1 MSTLRDLEGSIAIV
15 GMAGRFPGARNL
27 EQLWRNLREGVDSV
41 RALSDEELAAMGV
54 PAARIA
60 DPDYVKVAAQP
71 DDVDRFDAGFFGINP
86 REAEILDPQQR
97 VLLEVA
103 WETLEDAGYD
113 PAGLG
118 EAGTMVGVFAGST
131 LSTYLLFNLMPQT
144 ALLEAMDP
152 LQLLVG
158 NTGDSL
164 ATRISYKLNL
174 RGPSYT
180 IQSACSTS
188 LVAVH
193 NACQSLAAGE
203 CDMALAGGVSL
214 NMSLLAGYRRK
225 EGSVFSPDGRCRAF
239 DARAQGILFGGG
251 AGLVALK
258 RLEDALADG
267 DAVRAV
273 IRGSAVN
280 NDGSF
285 KVGYTAPSIDGQAE
299 VITEALAAAGVEADS
314 ISYIEAHGTG
324 TRLGDPIE
332 VKALT
337 RAFGPLAERRQPI
350 PMGSIKTNFGH
361 LDVAAGIAG
370 LIKTVLSLQH
380 RQIPPTLHFAEA
392 NPEID
397 FAASPVRVN
406 TELADW
412 PANGV
417 PRRAGVSSFGF
428 GGTNAHV
435 VLEEAPEVPPWRSAA
450 GEWRLLP
457 LSARSEK
464 ALAAATAGLAA
475 HLEAHPDLDLAAVAH
490 TLQVGRRAFEIRR
503 VVLCRTLEEAVSAL
517 RSLDPER
524 VARLQGKAPPALA
537 ETGRRWRAGEAV
549 DWPELPAGS
558 RRRVPLPTYP
568 FERESFWIASPGV
581 PRPGVPL
588 TVEAANMATP
598 EQALEAVLEKVE
610 EANPLLAMAAPAQTF
625 HARPN
630 LFNPYEPPRDE
641 TEGKV
646 AALWQEV
653 LGVEPVGIHDNF
665 FQLGGHSLLATQILS
680 RVREMFGVDFPLQR
694 LFAFPTAAE
703 LAEAI
708 AFLVSDKQAESAAP
722 QEEPI
727 GPSPRRA
734 TGGPYP
740 LSFAQERLWF
750 LDQLEPGTPAF
761 NIPAAT
767 RLRGSLNQE
776 ALEESLNRIVRRH
789 ESLRTRFF
797 AEEGRAWQE
806 VLPELRLTIGLE
818 DVSDLPDEERRAAE
832 RRIVLEHSARSFDL
846 SRGPLLSALLLRLAP
861 DDHLLVF
868 SIHHTVA
875 DGWSL
880 GVLQSELARHYR
892 AALRGEPTGL
902 PPLPVQYADF
912 ADWQRRRFQG
922 ETLERELAFWRP
934 RLAGVP
940 FLDLRG
946 DRPRPPVQTFRGG
959 YEDFAVPAPLA
970 RAAEALAQR
979 EGVSLFMVLLAG
991 FKLLLQRHAQ
1001 QDDFAVGA
1009 LIANRNRAE
1018 LEGMIGSFVNNLA
1031 LRTDLIG
1038 ERDGPDGRELL
1049 RRVRE
1054 TTLAAYAH
1062 QDIPFEKLL
1071 EELHP
1076 ERDLSRGALIQVM
1089 FNLLNF
1095 PTVHEELPGL
1105 TLSSS
1110 GVRGERANFDLT
1122 LWMTEGRGGLVG
1134 WMEYNADLFDRA
1146 TVRRM
1151 AGHLLRLLDG
1161 LAADPGQPV
1170 GDLPLLAESERAQV
1184 LVEWNRTGRDRPWE
1198 TGFLGLFDEQV
1209 ERAPEA
1215 VAASC
1220 AGESLTYAELSR
1232 RAGRLGRWLAD
1243 RGIGPDSVVP
1253 ILSERGLD
1261 FLSAVVGVLRAGAA
1275 YLPLDPRQP
1284 PPRAARVVRQS
1295 GATLLLAGSGHTERL
1310 QPAWEWEG
1318 CPQVVPYEG
1327 LLDGGGTAD
1336 ARPPERRELPD
1347 NLAYVMFTSGSTGIP
1362 KGAML
1367 THRGLFNHLLMM
1379 LEELELTAADAV
1391 AQNTVQS
1398 FDISVWQLLTP
1409 LMIGGRVAVVL
1420 DEVAQDPLRL
1430 LAEAERERITVL
1442 EVVPSLLGAMLDG
1455 LGSAGEGARPGLS
1468 ALRWMVPT
1476 GEAVPPELC
1485 RRWLETYP
1493 AVPLINAYGPTEC
1506 SDDVSFYVMR
1516 TPPPEGAQIPI
1527 GKPTANLRLYVLD
1540 RALRPLPAGVAGEL
1554 CIGGSGLGR
1563 GYLREP
1569 ERTAEAFVPDP
1580 FAGLAGEEPGGRL
1593 YRTGDLARHRPDGN
1607 LEFLGRI
1614 DHQVK
1619 LRGFRIE
1626 LGEIEAALGAFP
1638 GVRQAVAILIDGGPG
1653 GKRLAGYVTAL
1664 REAPGEGAGG
1674 EAALD
1679 PAELRRFVAERLP
1692 EYMVPAAVVVL
1703 PELPLT
1709 PHGKV
1714 DRRALPAPELRSEND
1729 EHVPPRNEV
1738 EEMVAEI
1745 WKQVLG
1751 VERVGAF
1758 DSFFALGGHSLIAAQ
1773 VAARIRQTFEVELPL
1788 RTVFEAPTLG
1798 ELALAVEELMIAR
1811 LDSLDEGELEE
1822 LL

>member
-1 MSTLRDLEGSIAIV
+1 LSTPRDLEGSIAIV

-41 RALSDEELAAMGV
+41 RSLSDEELAAMGV
-54 PAARIA
+54 PAAQIA
-60 DPDYVKVAAQP
+60 DPNYVKVAAQP
-71 DDVDRFDAGFFGINP
+71 DGVDRFDAGFFGINP

-193 NACQSLAAGE
+193 NACQSLVNGE

-225 EGSVFSPDGRCRAF
+225 DGSVFSPDGRCRAF

-280 NDGSF
+280 NDGAF

-299 VITEALAAAGVEADS
+299 VITEALAAAGVEPES

-337 RAFGPLAERRQPI
+337 RAFGAETGRRQLI

-380 RQIPPTLHFAEA
+380 RQIPPTLHFTEP

-412 PANGV
+412 PANGA

-435 VLEEAPEVPPWRSAA
+435 VLEEAPELPARHPIDRDAA

-464 ALAAATAGLAA
+464 ALAAVAADLAA
-475 HLEAHPDLDLAAVAH
+475 HLEAHPELDLAAVAH
-490 TLQVGRRAFEIRR
+490 TLQVGRRDFEHRR
-503 VVLCRTLEEAVSAL
+503 VVLCRSLEEAVSAL
-517 RSLDPER
+517 RSLDP
-524 VARLQGKAPPALA
+524 QTPPDDGLA
-537 ETGRRWRAGEAV
+537 DIGRRWLAGEAV
-549 DWPELPAGS
+549 DWPEVPGGS
-558 RRRVPLPTYP
+558 RRVPLPTYP
-568 FERESFWIASPGV
+568 FERESFWIAAPGI
-581 PRPGVPL
+581 PRPGAPL
-588 TVEAANMATP
+588 TVEAAGMATP
-598 EQALEAVLEKVE
+598 EQAM
-610 EANPLLAMAAPAQTF
+610 EANPLLAMAAPLTQTF

-630 LFNPYEPPRDE
+630 LFNPYEPPRGE
-641 TEGKV
+641 TETKV
-646 AALWQEV
+646 VTLWQEV

-680 RVREMFGVDFPLQR
+680 RVREMFGIDFPLQQ

-708 AFLVSDKQAESAAP
+708 AFLVSEKQAESGGAVSAAQP
-722 QEEPI
+722 EAI
-727 GPSPRRA
+727 GISPRRA

-750 LDQLEPGTPAF
+750 LDQFEPGTPAF

-767 RLRGSLNQE
+767 RLRGTLDQG
-776 ALEESLNRIVRRH
+776 ALEESLNRIVQRH
-789 ESLRTRFF
+789 ETLRTRFF
-797 AEEGRAWQE
+797 SEEGKAWQE
-806 VLPELRLTIGLE
+806 VLPELRLTVELE
-818 DVSDLPDEERRAAE
+818 DLSNLPEEERRAAE
-832 RRIVLEHSARSFDL
+832 RRIVMEHSARSFDL
-846 SRGPLLSALLLRLAP
+846 SRGPLLSTLLLRLAA

-902 PPLPVQYADF
+902 PPLPLQYADF

-934 RLAGVP
+934 QLAGVP
-940 FLDLRG
+940 FLELRG

-970 RAAEALAQR
+970 RAAEALAQQ
-979 EGVSLFMVLLAG
+979 EGISLFMVLLAG
-991 FKLLLQRHAQ
+991 FKLLLQRYAQ

-1031 LRTDLIG
+1031 LRTDLTGDG
-1038 ERDGPDGRELL
+1038 ERPEGPDGRELL

-1062 QDIPFEKLL
+1062 QDIPFEKLI

-1076 ERDLSRGALIQVM
+1076 ERDMSRGALIQVM

-1122 LWMTEGRGGLVG
+1122 LWMTEGREGLVG
-1134 WMEYNADLFDRA
+1134 WMEYNADIFDRS
-1146 TVRRM
+1146 TVRQM
-1151 AGHLLRLLDG
+1151 VGHLLRLLEG
-1161 LAADPGQPV
+1161 LTSDPGRPA
-1170 GDLPLLAESERAQV
+1170 GDLPLLAAAERAQV
-1184 LVEWNRTGRDRPWE
+1184 LVEWNRTGRERAWE
-1198 TGFLGLFDEQV
+1198 TGFLGLFGEQV

-1220 AGESLTYAELSR
+1220 AGKSLTYAELSR
-1232 RAGRLGRWLAD
+1232 RSARLARWLAG

-1261 FLSAVVGVLRAGAA
+1261 FLTAVVGVLRSGAA
-1275 YLPLDPRQP
+1275 YLPLDPKQP

-1295 GATLLLAGSGHTERL
+1295 GATLVLAGTGHADRL
-1310 QPAWEWEG
+1310 QPAWEWG
-1318 CPQVVPYEG
+1318 SCPEVVPYKG
-1327 LLDGGGTAD
+1327 LLDGPANEEV
-1336 ARPPERRELPD
+1336 ASPARRELPD
-1347 NLAYVMFTSGSTGIP
+1347 NLAYVMFTSGSTGVP

-1379 LEELELTAADAV
+1379 VEDLELTAADTV

-1420 DEVAQDPLRL
+1420 DEVAHDPLRL
-1430 LAEAERERITVL
+1430 LVETERERITIL

-1455 LGSAGEGARPGLS
+1455 LGSGGEGAARPDLS

-1476 GEAVPPELC
+1476 GEAVPPDLC

-1493 AVPLINAYGPTEC
+1493 EVPLINAYGPTEC

-1516 TPPPEGAQIPI
+1516 TPPPEGVQIPI
-1527 GKPTANLRLYVLD
+1527 GKPTANIRLYVLD
-1540 RALRPLPAGVAGEL
+1540 RGLRPLPAGVGGEL

-1563 GYLREP
+1563 GYLYEP
-1569 ERTAEAFVPDP
+1569 ERTAEAFIPDP

-1593 YRTGDLARHRPDGN
+1593 YRTGDLARLRADGN

-1638 GVRQAVAILIDGGPG
+1638 GVRQAVVNIVEGGPG
-1653 GKRLAGYVTAL
+1653 GRRLVGYVTAL
-1664 REAPGEGAGG
+1664 REEGGL

-1679 PAELRRFVAERLP
+1679 PAELKRFVAERLP
-1692 EYMVPAAVVVL
+1692 EYMVPSAFVVL
-1703 PELPLT
+1703 SDLPLT

-1714 DRRALPAPELRSEND
+1714 DRRALPAPELRAESD
-1729 EHVPPRNEV
+1729 ELVAPRTEV
-1738 EEMVAEI
+1738 EELMADI

-1751 VERVGAF
+1751 IDRVGAF
-1758 DSFFALGGHSLIAAQ
+1758 DSFFALGGHSLVAAQ
-1773 VAARIRQTFEVELPL
+1773 VAAKIRQTFDVELPL

-1798 ELALAVEELMIAR
+1798 ELALAVEELMIAK
-1811 LDSLDEGELEE
+1811 LDSLDEEDLEE
-1822 LL
+1822 LS

>member
-1 MSTLRDLEGSIAIV
+1 LSTPRDLEGSIAIV

-41 RALSDEELAAMGV
+41 RSLSDEELAAMGV
-54 PAARIA
+54 PAAQIA
-60 DPDYVKVAAQP
+60 DPNYVKVAAQP
-71 DDVDRFDAGFFGINP
+71 DDVDKFDAGFFGINP

-118 EAGTMVGVFAGST
+118 EAGTVVGVFAGST

-193 NACQSLAAGE
+193 NACQSLGNGE

-267 DAVRAV
+267 DSIRAV

-280 NDGSF
+280 NDGAF

-299 VITEALAAAGVEADS
+299 VITEALAAAGVEAES

-337 RAFGPLAERRQPI
+337 RAFGAETDRRQFI

-380 RQIPPTLHFAEA
+380 RQIPPTLHFAEP

-412 PANGV
+412 PADGA

-435 VLEEAPEVPPWRSAA
+435 VLEEAPELPAQHPAWRSAS

-464 ALAAATAGLAA
+464 ALAAAAADLAA

-490 TLQVGRRAFEIRR
+490 TLQVGRRAFENRR
-503 VVLCRTLEEAVSAL
+503 VVLCRSLDEAVSAL
-517 RSLDPER
+517 RSLDP
-524 VARLQGKAPPALA
+524 QMPPADGLA
-537 ETGRRWRAGEAV
+537 DIGRRWLAGEAM
-549 DWPELPAGS
+549 DWPEVHDGS

-568 FERESFWIASPGV
+568 FERESFWIAAPGI
-581 PRPGVPL
+581 PRPGAPL
-588 TVEAANMATP
+588 TVEAAGMATP
-598 EQALEAVLEKVE
+598 EQAM
-610 EANPLLAMAAPAQTF
+610 EANPLLAMAAPLTQTF

-630 LFNPYEPPRDE
+630 LFNPYEPPRGE
-641 TEGKV
+641 TEAKV
-646 AALWQEV
+646 VTLWQEV

-680 RVREMFGVDFPLQR
+680 RVREMFGIDFPLQQ

-708 AFLVSDKQAESAAP
+708 AFLVSEKQAESGDTAP
-722 QEEPI
+722 QPEPI

-750 LDQLEPGTPAF
+750 LDQLDPGTPAF

-767 RLRGSLNQE
+767 RLRGNLDQA

-789 ESLRTRFF
+789 ETLRTRFINQ
-797 AEEGRAWQE
+797 EGQVWQE
-806 VLPELRLTIGLE
+806 VLPEVRLAIELE
-818 DVSDLPDEERRAAE
+818 DLSTLPEEERRAAE
-832 RRIVLEHSARSFDL
+832 RRMVLEHSARSFDL
-846 SRGPLLSALLLRLAP
+846 ARGPLLSTLLLRLAP

-868 SIHHTVA
+868 AIHHTVA

-892 AALRGEPTGL
+892 AALRGEPTDL
-902 PPLPVQYADF
+902 PPLPFQYADF

-922 ETLERELAFWRP
+922 EALERELAYWRP

-970 RAAEALAQR
+970 RAVEGLAQR

-991 FKLLLQRHAQ
+991 FQLLLQRYAQ

-1031 LRTDLIG
+1031 LRTGLSD
-1038 ERDGPDGRELL
+1038 DPSVSELL

-1054 TTLAAYAH
+1054 TTLDAYAH

-1071 EELHP
+1071 EELQP

-1122 LWMTEGRGGLVG
+1122 LWMTEGREGLVG
-1134 WMEYNADLFDRA
+1134 WMEYNADLFDRS

-1151 AGHLLRLLDG
+1151 VGHLVRLLEE
-1161 LAADPGQPV
+1161 LVVDPGRRISE
-1170 GDLPLLAESERAQV
+1170 LPLLGEAERAQV
-1184 LVEWNRTGRDRPWE
+1184 LVDWNRTGRDWPWE
-1198 TGFLGLFDEQV
+1198 TGFLGLFAERV
-1209 ERAPEA
+1209 ESAPDA
-1215 VAASC
+1215 VAAVS
-1220 AGESLTYAELSR
+1220 AGRSLTYAELSR
-1232 RAGRLGRWLAD
+1232 RSGRLAGWLAGRGV
-1243 RGIGPDSVVP
+1243 GPESVVP
-1253 ILSERGLD
+1253 ILADRGLD
-1261 FLSAVVGVLRAGAA
+1261 FLAAVLGVMRAGAA
-1275 YLPLDPRQP
+1275 YLPLDPNQP
-1284 PPRAARVVRQS
+1284 APRAARVVVQS
-1295 GATLLLAGSGHTERL
+1295 GATLLLAGKGHTDRL
-1310 QPAWEWEG
+1310 QTAWEGEG
-1318 CPQVVPYEG
+1318 APEVVAYEN
-1327 LLDGGGTAD
+1327 LLEGD
-1336 ARPPERRELPD
+1336 ATPPARRDAPD
-1347 NLAYVMFTSGSTGIP
+1347 HLAYVIFTSGSTGVP

-1367 THRGLFNHLLMM
+1367 THRGMLNHLLAKV
-1379 LEELELTAADAV
+1379 EDLELTAADTI
-1391 AQNTVQS
+1391 AQNAAQS
-1398 FDISVWQLLTP
+1398 FDISVWQLLAG
-1409 LMIGGRVAVVL
+1409 LVVGGRVDIIP
-1420 DEVAQDPLRL
+1420 DEVAHDPARL
-1430 LAEAERERITVL
+1430 LAETERERITIL
-1442 EVVPSLLGAMLDG
+1442 EVVPSMLGAMLDG
-1455 LGSAGEGARPGLS
+1455 LGSEGNGLPDLA
-1468 ALRWMVPT
+1468 ALRWMIPT
-1476 GEAVPPELC
+1476 GEALPPELA
-1485 RRWLETYP
+1485 RRWLETWP
-1493 AVPLINAYGPTEC
+1493 AVPLLNAYGPTEC
-1506 SDDVSFYVMR
+1506 SDDVSHHPVR
-1516 TPPPEGAQIPI
+1516 VAPPEAAPIPI
-1527 GKPTANLRLYVLD
+1527 GRPVANTRLYVLD
-1540 RALRPLPAGVAGEL
+1540 RGLRPLPVGIAGEL
-1554 CIGGSGLGR
+1554 CVGGSGVGR

-1569 ERTAEAFVPDP
+1569 SRTAEAFIPDP
-1580 FAGLAGEEPGGRL
+1580 FAGLREEEPGARL
-1593 YRTGDLARHRPDGN
+1593 YRTGDLARLRADGSID
-1607 LEFLGRI
+1607 FLGRI

-1626 LGEIEAALGAFP
+1626 LGEIEAVLGSAP
-1638 GVRQAVAILIDGGPG
+1638 GVRQAVVTLVEGGPG
-1653 GKRLAGYVTAL
+1653 GKRLAGYVTPL
-1664 REAPGEGAGG
+1664 KEDGG
-1674 EAALD
+1674 EAALE

-1692 EYMVPAAVVVL
+1692 EYMVPSVVVVL
-1703 PELPLT
+1703 PDLPLT
-1709 PHGKV
+1709 PHGKF
-1714 DRRALPAPELRSEND
+1714 DRRALPAPELRPEG
-1729 EHVPPRNEV
+1729 ETEFVAPRTEV
-1738 EEMVAEI
+1738 EEVVAEI

-1773 VAARIRQTFEVELPL
+1773 VSAKIRQALDIDLPL
-1788 RTVFEAPTLG
+1788 RTLFEAPTLG
-1798 ELALAVEELMIAR
+1798 ELALAVEELMIAK
-1811 LDSLDEGELEE
+1811 LDSLDEEDLEE